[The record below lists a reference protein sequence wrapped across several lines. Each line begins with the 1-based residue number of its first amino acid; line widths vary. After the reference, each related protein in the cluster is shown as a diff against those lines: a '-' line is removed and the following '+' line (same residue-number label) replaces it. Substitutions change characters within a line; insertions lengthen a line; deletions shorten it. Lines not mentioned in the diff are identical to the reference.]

1 MPSSPI
7 SILHGQLEDIPKD
20 LHCFVTPES
29 IFQALASFPDHRKR
43 RGIRH
48 QLGWILAVALC
59 AVLAG
64 ARSFAAIA
72 DWSTYAASTSLRT
85 TGFTAPHVT
94 TFQRVLACLDAEAFD
109 QALGTWM
116 QTQVD
121 ARIIAIDGKEVRG
134 AKNGGADRV
143 HLMAALDHESCV
155 VIGQV
160 DVGIKTN
167 EITRLDSLL
176 ETLGDLDGKI
186 ITLDAL
192 HTLGRHAEFLHARGA
207 HFLMTVKGNQ
217 PKLLKQLQALPW
229 NEVPQGNQ
237 QQDTGHGRRS
247 IRRMSIR
254 RIKVATLTGG
264 IKFPHA
270 LQTAQ
275 LTRKTRPLKGKK
287 WSVEVVYLITSLPA
301 HQASPRQLNTWIR
314 GHWKIENSL
323 HWCRDVTFQE
333 DASQTRTGVAPRVM
347 ASLRNLA
354 LSLHRLNHSTNIAK
368 TNRYMAKHPGRP
380 LERIG
385 FRTPSATLH

>member
-7 SILHGQLEDIPKD
+7 NILHGQLEDIPKD
-20 LHCFVTPES
+20 LHRFVTPQS
-29 IFQALASFPDHRKR
+29 IFQALTSFPDHRKR

-48 QLGWILAVALC
+48 QPGWILAVALC

-109 QALGTWM
+109 QALGAWM

-121 ARIIAIDGKEVRG
+121 ARIIAICVLEVRG

-143 HLMAALDHESCV
+143 HLMAALDHESCT

-160 DVGIKTN
+160 DVGVKTN

-186 ITLDAL
+186 ITIDAL

-217 PKLLKQLQALPW
+217 PKLLKQLETLP
-229 NEVPQGNQ
+229 
-237 QQDTGHGRRS
+237 
-247 IRRMSIR
+247 
-254 RIKVATLTGG
+254 
-264 IKFPHA
+264 
-270 LQTAQ
+270 
-275 LTRKTRPLKGKK
+275 
-287 WSVEVVYLITSLPA
+287 
-301 HQASPRQLNTWIR
+301 
-314 GHWKIENSL
+314 
-323 HWCRDVTFQE
+323 
-333 DASQTRTGVAPRVM
+333 
-347 ASLRNLA
+347 
-354 LSLHRLNHSTNIAK
+354 
-368 TNRYMAKHPGRP
+368 
-380 LERIG
+380 
-385 FRTPSATLH
+385 

>member
-7 SILHGQLEDIPKD
+7 NILHGQLEDIPED
-20 LHCFVTPES
+20 LHRFVTPQS

-59 AVLAG
+59 AVLSG
-64 ARSFAAIA
+64 AKSFAAIA
-72 DWSTYAASTSLRT
+72 DWSTYAASTSLRA

-94 TFQRVLACLDAEAFD
+94 TFQRVLARLDAEAFG
-109 QALGTWM
+109 QALGAWM

-121 ARIIAIDGKEVRG
+121 ARIVAIDGKEVRG

-143 HLMAALDHESCV
+143 HLMAALDHDTGT

-186 ITLDAL
+186 ITIDAL

-217 PKLLKQLQALPW
+217 PKLLKQLETLPW
-229 NEVPQGNQ
+229 KEVPQGNQ
-237 QQDTGHGRRS
+237 QQDTGHGRR
-247 IRRMSIR
+247 SIR

-270 LQTAQ
+270 LQAAQ

-323 HWCRDVTFQE
+323 HWCRDVAFQE

-354 LSLHRLNHSTNIAK
+354 LSLHRLHHSTNIAK
-368 TNRYMAKHPGRP
+368 ANRYMAKHPGRP

-385 FRTPSATLH
+385 FMTPSATLH

>member
-7 SILHGQLEDIPKD
+7 SILHGQLEDIPED
-20 LHCFVTPES
+20 LHHFVTPQS

-48 QLGWILAVALC
+48 RLGWILAVALC

-64 ARSFAAIA
+64 AKSFAAIA
-72 DWSTYAASTSLRT
+72 DWSTYAASTSLRN

-94 TFQRVLACLDAEAFD
+94 TFQRVLAHVDAEPFD
-109 QALGTWM
+109 QALGAWM
-116 QTQVD
+116 QTQVQ
-121 ARIIAIDGKEVRG
+121 AQVIAVDGKEVRG

-143 HLMAALDHESCV
+143 HLMAALDHETGT

-160 DVGIKTN
+160 DVGVKTN

-176 ETLGDLDGKI
+176 ESLGDLQGRI
-186 ITLDAL
+186 ITIDAL

-207 HFLMTVKGNQ
+207 HFLLTVKGNQ
-217 PKLLKQLQALPW
+217 PKLLRQLQALPW
-229 NEVPQGNQ
+229 KEVPQGNQ
-237 QQDTGHGRRS
+237 QRDTGHGRR
-247 IRRMSIR
+247 SIR

-264 IKFPHA
+264 ITFPHA
-270 LQTAQ
+270 LQAAQ
-275 LTRKTRPLKGKK
+275 LTRKTRPLKGTK

-301 HQASPRQLNTWIR
+301 HQASPKQLNTWIR
-314 GHWKIENSL
+314 GHWRIENSL

-333 DASQTRTGVAPRVM
+333 DASHARTGVAPRVT

-354 LSLHRLNHSTNIAK
+354 ISLHRLNHSSNIAK
-368 TNRYMAKHPGRP
+368 SSRYLSKHPARP

-385 FRTPSATLH
+385 FIAPSATLH

>member
-7 SILHGQLEDIPKD
+7 SILHGQLEDIPEN
-20 LHCFVTPES
+20 LHSFVTPES
-29 IFQALASFPDHRKR
+29 IFQALAAFPDHRKP

-48 QLGWILAVALC
+48 QLAWILAVALC

-64 ARSFAAIA
+64 AKSFAAIA

-94 TFQRVLACLDAEAFD
+94 TFQRVLARLDAEAFD
-109 QALGTWM
+109 QALGAWM

-143 HLMAALDHESCV
+143 HLMAALDHDTGTV
-155 VIGQV
+155 LGQV
-160 DVGIKTN
+160 DVGVKTN
-167 EITRLDSLL
+167 EITRLDSIL
-176 ETLGDLDGKI
+176 ETLGDLDGRI
-186 ITLDAL
+186 ITIDAL
-192 HTLGRHAEFLHARGA
+192 HTLGRHAEFLHARRA

-229 NEVPQGNQ
+229 KEVPWGNQ
-237 QQDTGHGRRS
+237 QQDTGHGRR
-247 IRRMSIR
+247 SIR

-270 LQTAQ
+270 LQAAQ
-275 LTRKTRPLKGKK
+275 LTRKTRPLKGTK
-287 WSVEVVYLITSLPA
+287 WSIEVVYLITSLPA
-301 HQASPRQLNTWIR
+301 HRASPRQLNTWIR

-333 DASQTRTGVAPRVM
+333 DVSQTRTGVAPRVM

-368 TNRYMAKHPGRP
+368 ANRYMAKHPARP

-385 FRTPSATLH
+385 FMTPSATLH